1 MNFLRFFIPLLF
13 NLYSFMI
20 LARVLLSWVNV
31 SPYHPA
37 VVFIN
42 EVTEPLLRP
51 LRNVIPPLGMLDISP
66 IAALI
71 LLRIVESMVMSIIG
85 AY

>member
-13 NLYSFMI
+13 NLYSFLI

-31 SPYHPA
+31 SPYHPI
-37 VVFIN
+37 VVFIH
-42 EVTEPLLRP
+42 EVTEPVLRP
-51 LRNVIPPLGMLDISP
+51 LRNIIPPIGMMDISP

-71 LLRIVESMVMSIIG
+71 LLQILESLILSVINV
-85 AY
+85 

>member
-13 NLYSFMI
+13 NLYSLMI

-37 VVFIN
+37 VVFIH

-71 LLRIVESMVMSIIG
+71 LLRILESLIMSVIT
-85 AY
+85 A

>member
-1 MNFLRFFIPLLF
+1 MNFLRYFIPLLF
-13 NLYSFMI
+13 NIYSFLI

-37 VVFIN
+37 AAFIV
-42 EVTEPLLRP
+42 EVTEPILRP
-51 LRNVIPPLGMLDISP
+51 LRNIIPPLGMMDLSP

-71 LLRIVESMVMSIIG
+71 LLQILESLVLSIIN
-85 AY
+85 A

>member
-13 NLYSFMI
+13 NLYSFLI
-20 LARVLLSWVNV
+20 LARVLLSWVRV

-37 VVFIN
+37 VVLVY

-51 LRNVIPPLGMLDISP
+51 LRNAIPSIGMLDISP

-71 LLRIVESMVMSIIG
+71 LLQIVENLLMAVLG
-85 AY
+85 F

>member
-13 NLYSFMI
+13 NLYSFLI

-31 SPYHPA
+31 SPYHPI
-37 VVFIN
+37 VVFIH
-42 EVTEPLLRP
+42 EVTDPVLRP
-51 LRNVIPPLGMLDISP
+51 LRNIIPPIGMMDISP

-71 LLRIVESMVMSIIG
+71 LLQILESLILSVING
-85 AY
+85 

>member
-13 NLYSFMI
+13 NLYSFLI

-31 SPYHPA
+31 SPYHPI
-37 VVFIN
+37 VVFIH
-42 EVTEPLLRP
+42 EVTEPVLRP
-51 LRNVIPPLGMLDISP
+51 LRNTIPPIGMMDISP

-71 LLRIVESMVMSIIG
+71 LLQILESLILSVINV
-85 AY
+85 

>member
-13 NLYSFMI
+13 NLCSFLI

-31 SPYHPA
+31 NPSNPI
-37 VVFIN
+37 VLFIYG
-42 EVTEPLLRP
+42 VTEPILQP
-51 LRNVIPPLGMLDISP
+51 LRNVIPAIGTMDISP

-71 LLRIVESMVMSIIG
+71 LLQILESLIMSLLS
-85 AY
+85 A

>member
-13 NLYSFMI
+13 NLYSFLI

-31 SPYHPA
+31 SPYHPI
-37 VVFIN
+37 VVFIH
-42 EVTEPLLRP
+42 EVTEPVLRP
-51 LRNVIPPLGMLDISP
+51 LRNIIPPIGMMDISP

-71 LLRIVESMVMSIIG
+71 LLQILESLILSVVNV
-85 AY
+85 